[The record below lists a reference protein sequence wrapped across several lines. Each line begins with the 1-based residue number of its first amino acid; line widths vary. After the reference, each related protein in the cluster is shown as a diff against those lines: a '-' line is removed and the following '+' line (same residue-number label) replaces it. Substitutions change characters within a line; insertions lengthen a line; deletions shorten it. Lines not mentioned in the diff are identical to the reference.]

1 MTDQQE
7 RMLGEVLSTVRS
19 LQKCDNHELVSILG
33 RIADG
38 VLNDT
43 MNGLFKVMLTSTMP
57 DNGDDSRSKKI
68 QVIKILR
75 EYSGLG
81 LKEAKDILD
90 QTDSNMGLPVK
101 LLDKMSAEK
110 AHKMADEIRALGLDP
125 TVAHM

>member
-7 RMLGEVLSTVRS
+7 RMLGEVLTTVRS
-19 LQKCDNHELVSILG
+19 LQKCDNRELVSILG

-43 MNGLFKVMLTSTMP
+43 MSGLFKVTLTSLMP
-57 DNGDDSRSKKI
+57 DAEGRSKKI
-68 QVIKILR
+68 QVIKVVR

-90 QTDSNMGLPVK
+90 QVDNNMGLPVT

-110 AHKMADEIRALGLDP
+110 AHKMAEEIRKLGLDP